1 MAHAVGH
8 QLAHQQLGVLRYS
21 GIEERGQP
29 GHGMAR
35 HARRHWRRRKAQEE
49 EDVHRRAVTRFGS
62 ADTGKADKAAGCYP
76 LAEEAKPSAAG
87 AGPVLRAGLT
97 AGAVAG
103 VLSGLPSTFHALIT
117 GRDPLAAARAAG
129 NLLLPADAPPGAL
142 LAAGG
147 LAHVVVSLGWGTVLA
162 VAVRRTSLRSW
173 AAPAVGVAAG
183 AAIAAV
189 DLGLLAHGPAG
200 RRWPLIRALP
210 VGPQVAYHLAFGAVA
225 GAVLR
230 RRG

>member
-1 MAHAVGH
+1 VKPALESLPPALREG
-8 QLAHQQLGVLRYS
+8 LA
-21 GIEERGQP
+21 
-29 GHGMAR
+29 
-35 HARRHWRRRKAQEE
+35 
-49 EDVHRRAVTRFGS
+49 
-62 ADTGKADKAAGCYP
+62 
-76 LAEEAKPSAAG
+76 
-87 AGPVLRAGLT
+87 

-103 VLSGLPSTFHALIT
+103 VLSGLPSTVHAWLT

-129 NLLLPADAPPGAL
+129 NLLLPADAGPVAL

-147 LAHVVVSLGWGTVLA
+147 LAHGVISLGWGTVLA
-162 VAVRRTSLRSW
+162 VAVRRTSVLSFRGTPPGPRASL
-173 AAPAVGVAAG
+173 AAGAIAG
-183 AAIAAV
+183 AAIAAL

-210 VGPQVAYHLAFGAVA
+210 VGPQIADHLAFGALA

>member
-1 MAHAVGH
+1 
-8 QLAHQQLGVLRYS
+8 
-21 GIEERGQP
+21 
-29 GHGMAR
+29 
-35 HARRHWRRRKAQEE
+35 
-49 EDVHRRAVTRFGS
+49 
-62 ADTGKADKAAGCYP
+62 
-76 LAEEAKPSAAG
+76 
-87 AGPVLRAGLT
+87 
-97 AGAVAG
+97 VAG
-103 VLSGLPSTFHALIT
+103 VLSGLPSTVHALLA

-129 NLLLPADAPPGAL
+129 NLLLPADAPPAAL

-147 LAHVVVSLGWGTVLA
+147 LAHGVVSLGWGTVLA
-162 VAVRRTSLRSW
+162 VAVCRTPPIPR
-173 AAPAVGVAAG
+173 ARAVAVGVALG

-210 VGPQVAYHLAFGAVA
+210 VGPQVADHLAFGAVA

>member
-1 MAHAVGH
+1 LVPIGRESQTPVGG
-8 QLAHQQLGVLRYS
+8 LGS
-21 GIEERGQP
+21 
-29 GHGMAR
+29 
-35 HARRHWRRRKAQEE
+35 
-49 EDVHRRAVTRFGS
+49 
-62 ADTGKADKAAGCYP
+62 
-76 LAEEAKPSAAG
+76 
-87 AGPVLRAGLT
+87 VLRAGLT

-103 VLSGLPSTFHALIT
+103 VLSGLPSTVHALLT

-129 NLLLPADAPPGAL
+129 NLLLPADAPAAAL

-147 LAHVVVSLGWGTVLA
+147 LAHGVVSLGWGTVLA
-162 VAVRRTSLRSW
+162 VAVRRTPPISR
-173 AAPAVGVAAG
+173 ARAVAVGVAAG

-210 VGPQVAYHLAFGAVA
+210 VGPQVADHLAFGAVA
-225 GAVLR
+225 GAVLC